1 VLNGPRRRHGTAG
14 HGTWET
20 FEVRAGRH
28 GIRQDSRRPRLSGVA
43 FRSGTFLLLKEL
55 GRMNAVQAIL
65 LTVSVAVFIYLG
77 IAMFK
82 PEWF

>member
-1 VLNGPRRRHGTAG
+1 M
-14 HGTWET
+14 
-20 FEVRAGRH
+20 
-28 GIRQDSRRPRLSGVA
+28 
-43 FRSGTFLLLKEL
+43 FLLLKEL